1 MTPSSLR
8 RAVLLPLALIGLAPA
23 AEAQRP
29 PSDATVFIR
38 MFGVV
43 RAEYQR
49 AWKETVESEEVEVA
63 TGSGFLVSP
72 AGAYVT
78 GSTLLVDGGTSLIG
92 AGPFLDMMGL

>member
-49 AWKETVESEEVEVA
+49 AWKETVE
-63 TGSGFLVSP
+63 
-72 AGAYVT
+72 
-78 GSTLLVDGGTSLIG
+78 
-92 AGPFLDMMGL
+92 